1 MRTIA
6 LSLLLCGSSLA
17 APISQSYLCVQGHEQ
32 EATTKLEVSL
42 KQAITSFFKDKKIAV
57 DASTLQIT
65 LTSGTQTGA
74 FAPPFLSFT
83 GSGAGSSASAPSSVA
98 ATVAAQ
104 DGTKFNALLSS
115 GSSDQNAAEYRIVR
129 AQRGFDKE
137 GNAMGEHCSLELF
150 NSGDEE
156 ATETM
161 VILNAAS
168 GHILGRIRLPSRIS
182 VY

>member
-1 MRTIA
+1 LRTIA

-32 EATTKLEVSL
+32 EATTKLETSL
-42 KQAITSFFKDKKIAV
+42 KQSVTNFFKDKKIEI
-57 DASTLQIT
+57 DASTLQVT
-65 LTSGTQTGA
+65 LTSSTQTGA
-74 FAPPFLSFT
+74 FAPPFVSFT
-83 GSGAGSSASAPSSVA
+83 GSATGSSASAPASLA

-104 DGTKFNALLSS
+104 DGTKFNVVLSS
-115 GSSDQNAAEYRIVR
+115 GSSDQNAAEYRILR
-129 AQRGFDKE
+129 SQRGFDKE

-161 VILNAAS
+161 LVVNAAS

-182 VY
+182 LY